1 MMQSLGGA
9 MAGMPGGAGKRP
21 AARQPAKKRKA
32 GKGVSGNPAKRNQ
45 TALPAAT
52 PAAPA
57 GSPFGQPAQQ
67 PSEADLAKAMSEF
80 QLPPDLQKLL
90 NQGK

>member
-1 MMQSLGGA
+1 R
-9 MAGMPGGAGKRP
+9 RP
-21 AARQPAKKRKA
+21 AARQQAKKRKA

-45 TALPAAT
+45 PAVT
-52 PAAPA
+52 AAPA
-57 GSPFGQPAQQ
+57 EPVAPSASPFGMPTQ
-67 PSEADLAKAMSEF
+67 PSEAEIAKAMGEF